1 MITVTLQ
8 FATTALAAAAL
19 SRMDRLD
26 PLDNPAAGAEVPLAL
41 TKPEPVPTP
50 LTSPEL
56 GSSQL
61 DALFAPPAAPA
72 LFPAVTA
79 PVPSV
84 LTVPTL
90 PAAALTSTGLDTQ
103 GLPWDGRI
111 HASNK
116 STNQDGSWRQKRGL
130 NDPALK
136 ARVEAEL
143 RAGMGAPV
151 VPVAQALASLPR
163 PAPTPPTAATVAPIA
178 APVPPLPAPPAAP
191 VEPTPA
197 AAAPALPAASA
208 AAFLARIS
216 ATLTADKSASAKL
229 AQALGVAGLTGVGAL
244 LAPGGD
250 AHVATVAAVFDNL
263 MAAA

>member
-41 TKPEPVPTP
+41 TKPEPVPAP

-79 PVPSV
+79 SVPSV
-84 LTVPTL
+84 PTVPTL
-90 PAAALTSTGLDTQ
+90 PAAAPTGTGLDTQ

-111 HASNK
+111 HAANK
-116 STNQDGSWRQKRGL
+116 ATNADGSWRQKRGL
-130 NDPALK
+130 NDLALK

-143 RAGMGAPV
+143 RDGMGAPV
-151 VPVAQALASLPR
+151 VPVAQALASLPQ
-163 PAPTPPTAATVAPIA
+163 PAPTPPTAATVAQIA
-178 APVPPLPAPPAAP
+178 APVLPLPAAPAEPAP
-191 VEPTPA
+191 V
-197 AAAPALPAASA
+197 APALPAASA

-216 ATLTADKSASAKL
+216 GTLTADKSASAKL
-229 AQALGVAGLTGVGAL
+229 AQALGVAGLTGIGAL